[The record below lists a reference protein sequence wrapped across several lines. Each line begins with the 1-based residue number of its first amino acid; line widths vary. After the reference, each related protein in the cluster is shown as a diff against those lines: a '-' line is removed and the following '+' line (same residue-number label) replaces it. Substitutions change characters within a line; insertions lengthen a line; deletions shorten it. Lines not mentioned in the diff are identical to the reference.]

1 MLVNL
6 LELPVEEVNAPDWV
20 QPYLDAAIRS
30 GLVSG
35 WQQESF
41 QMQEAVTGA
50 EAAVALQNALDLPAG
65 HEEMAYSEEVPSWA
79 ATSLSVMAE
88 NGVELTADA
97 PLTRGQAAQVLYQVS
112 RMAVGAPGMMVFNM
126 QK

>member
-1 MLVNL
+1 MV
-6 LELPVEEVNAPDWV
+6 
-20 QPYLDAAIRS
+20 
-30 GLVSG
+30 
-35 WQQESF
+35 
-41 QMQEAVTGA
+41 
-50 EAAVALQNALDLPAG
+50 
-65 HEEMAYSEEVPSWA
+65 YSEEVPSWA

-97 PLTRGQAAQVLYQVS
+97 PLTRAQAAQVLYQVS